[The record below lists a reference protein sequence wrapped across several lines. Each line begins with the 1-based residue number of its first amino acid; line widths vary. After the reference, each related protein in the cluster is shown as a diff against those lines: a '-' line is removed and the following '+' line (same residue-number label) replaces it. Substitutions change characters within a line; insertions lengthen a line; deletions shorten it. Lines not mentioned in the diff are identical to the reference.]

1 MERYYLS
8 KEGSLFLCFIVI
20 ILCLY
25 FHIRKLCQ
33 FSMGKYYKN
42 KHKENPQSAKAR
54 HLHFFFFFQKYQFS
68 HTKENFAQNKVFN
81 LYQLDILNNL
91 FSCIKLGLK
100 LHPQYF
106 F

>member
-54 HLHFFFFFQKYQFS
+54 HLHFFFFQKYQFS

-91 FSCIKLGLK
+91 FSCIKLRLK

>member
-33 FSMGKYYKN
+33 FSMGKYYNNKN
-42 KHKENPQSAKAR
+42 KENPQSAKA
-54 HLHFFFFFQKYQFS
+54 LHFQFFFFFKNINFRTLKKILLR
-68 HTKENFAQNKVFN
+68 TKFLIYIN
-81 LYQLDILNNL
+81 
-91 FSCIKLGLK
+91 
-100 LHPQYF
+100 
-106 F
+106 

>member
-54 HLHFFFFFQKYQFS
+54 HLHFFFFFKNINFRTLKKILLR
-68 HTKENFAQNKVFN
+68 TKFLIYIN
-81 LYQLDILNNL
+81 
-91 FSCIKLGLK
+91 
-100 LHPQYF
+100 
-106 F
+106 